1 MRTIIRFTLK
11 LQHRNGGNCLKDNG
25 EMESCS
31 VKATDILV
39 YASWG
44 YWGYF
49 VINWD
54 SQSCSRD
61 IGKQDRT
68 DHISYLCI
76 NVYKYCLL
84 TCELNTLYL
93 QAAMLAG

>member
-1 MRTIIRFTLK
+1 ME
-11 LQHRNGGNCLKDNG
+11 LQHRNDGSCQKDNG

-31 VKATDILV
+31 IKATDVIV
-39 YASWG
+39 YE
-44 YWGYF
+44 YYNWGYF

-68 DHISYLCI
+68 DNISYLCI

-84 TCELNTLYL
+84 PCELNTLYL